1 MTTAKNDIFIGLQLE
16 NFHLVGAGE
25 LTFAEGIKIWCWG
38 GGFFSMGVSKFLN
51 SLIIIINI
59 FSDFARKVY

>member
-25 LTFAEGIKIWCWG
+25 LTFDEGIKIWCWG
-38 GGFFSMGVSKFLN
+38 GGGLLGGGFFHGGEQ
-51 SLIIIINI
+51 I
-59 FSDFARKVY
+59 FE

>member
-25 LTFAEGIKIWCWG
+25 LTFDEGIKIWCWG
-38 GGFFSMGVSKFLN
+38 GGLLVGGFFHGGEQIVE
-51 SLIIIINI
+51 
-59 FSDFARKVY
+59 